1 MDQLTPKP
9 DDEIEAD
16 SGTSSTP
23 DVESIDIR
31 PEVSVLGVF
40 RHLNYRPW
48 FAAAEFVDN
57 AIQSFQ
63 DHQQELAQVEGQAA
77 KLRVKVKIDTSEDG
91 FIQVSDNAAGI
102 YRDEWA
108 RALRPAEPPPKTSG
122 LAEFGMGMKTAAAW
136 FGRRLT
142 VRSKALGEPFRREI
156 ILDFNEIIEK
166 RLETVQPETFPAP
179 PEEHGT
185 EIVVSGLH
193 RPPYGRTIGKVRDHL
208 ASIYRMFLRDGSLE
222 LVFQHGTN
230 LEQLLVP
237 EEVEV
242 LKAPKF
248 DDPEGEHQLWH
259 KSIDF
264 DLRGG
269 LRAHGFL
276 ALRAVASTAN
286 AGLALFR
293 RRRLIEGSGDET
305 YRPRAI
311 FGASNSYEYQRLFGE
326 LTLEGFDISHTKDG
340 FRWEEHEEP
349 FVDLLREY
357 ADNEPL
363 PLIRQAR
370 RFRAGA
376 IRSPESTLR
385 SEAESAA
392 KGTADVLGRELTRSG
407 VDRLI
412 PTESTLPDDL
422 SPGTELFPATIE
434 LTYRS
439 RSWRVTV
446 EISNDLTHV
455 RDWFEVAEH
464 VESNQ
469 GDAHDVIRL
478 RMSLGHPFSERYVGV
493 EYENIELLTRI
504 AACLAIAEITAREAG
519 ARQAGEVRRRFNE
532 LLVNVFSRP

>member
-1 MDQLTPKP
+1 MPPL
-9 DDEIEAD
+9 
-16 SGTSSTP
+16 SSSP

-63 DHQQELAQVEGQAA
+63 DHQDELAHIDGPPGR
-77 KLRVKVKIDTSEDG
+77 LLVKVKIDTSDDG
-91 FIQVSDNAAGI
+91 YIHVSDNAAGI

-108 RALRPAEPPPKTSG
+108 RALRPAEPPPDRSG

-142 VRSKALGEPFRREI
+142 VSSTALGESYRREI
-156 ILDFNEIIEK
+156 TLDFNEIIEN
-166 RLETVQPETFPAP
+166 RLDTVRPETFPAR
-179 PEEHGT
+179 PEDHGT
-185 EIVVSGLH
+185 DVIVSGLH
-193 RPPYGRTIGKVRDHL
+193 RPPYGRTIGKIRDHL
-208 ASIYRMFLRDGSLE
+208 ASIYRMFLRDGSLQ

-230 LEQLLVP
+230 PEQRLEP
-237 EEVEV
+237 EEVEIFRG
-242 LKAPKF
+242 PRF
-248 DDPEGEHQLWH
+248 DDPKGESKLWS
-259 KSIDF
+259 KFIDF
-264 DLRGG
+264 DLGGG

-276 ALRAVASTAN
+276 AIRSVGSTAN

-293 RRRLIEGSGDET
+293 RKRLIEGSGDET

-357 ADNEPL
+357 ADSEPL

-370 RFRAGA
+370 RLRTGTR
-376 IRSPESTLR
+376 RSPKTIL
-385 SEAESAA
+385 SEEAQSAA
-392 KGTADVLGRELTRSG
+392 SDTASVLGREFNRST
-407 VDRLI
+407 VDELI
-412 PTESTLPDDL
+412 PTESTLPEDL

-434 LTYRS
+434 LVYRS
-439 RSWRVTV
+439 RKWRVTV
-446 EISNDLTHV
+446 EISNDLSHM

-464 VESNQ
+464 VESNH
-469 GDAHDVIRL
+469 GDPLDVIRL
-478 RMSLGHPFSERYVGV
+478 RMSLRHPFSERYVGV
-493 EYENIELLTRI
+493 NYENLELLTRI
-504 AACLAIAEITAREAG
+504 AAGLAIAEITAREAG
-519 ARQAGEVRRRFNE
+519 ARQAGEVRRRFND
-532 LLVNVFSRP
+532 LLSTVLSRP

>member
-1 MDQLTPKP
+1 MDQMIPTPSEGP
-9 DDEIEAD
+9 GDVVRL
-16 SGTSSTP
+16 SSTP

-63 DHQQELAQVEGQAA
+63 DHRQELARVQGHTR
-77 KLRVKVKIDTSEDG
+77 KLIVKVKIDTSGDG

-108 RALRPAEPPPKTSG
+108 RALRPAEPPPDTSG

-156 ILDFNEIIEK
+156 ILDFNEIIDK
-166 RLETVQPETFPAP
+166 RIETVQLETFPA
-179 PEEHGT
+179 ELQEHGT
-185 EIVVSGLH
+185 EVIVSGLH
-193 RPPYGRTIGKVRDHL
+193 SPPYGRTIGKIRDHL
-208 ASIYRMFLRDGSLE
+208 ASIYRLFLRDGSLQ

-230 LEQLLVP
+230 PEQRLMV
-237 EEVEV
+237 EEVDIFEG
-242 LKAPKF
+242 PRF
-248 DDPEGEHQLWH
+248 DDLEGEHKLWS
-259 KSIDF
+259 KPIGF
-264 DLRGG
+264 DLGGG

-276 ALRAVASTAN
+276 AIRAVGSTAN

-293 RRRLIEGSGDET
+293 RKRLIQGSGDET

-357 ADNEPL
+357 TDAEPL

-370 RFRAGA
+370 GLRTGTR
-376 IRSPESTLR
+376 RSPESSL
-385 SEAESAA
+385 SDEAQSAA
-392 KGTADVLGRELTRSG
+392 TGTASVLGREFSRSA
-407 VDRLI
+407 VDELI
-412 PTESTLPDDL
+412 PTESKLPDDL
-422 SPGTELFPATIE
+422 SPGIELFPAT
-434 LTYRS
+434 
-439 RSWRVTV
+439 
-446 EISNDLTHV
+446 H
-455 RDWFEVAEH
+455 
-464 VESNQ
+464 
-469 GDAHDVIRL
+469 
-478 RMSLGHPFSERYVGV
+478 
-493 EYENIELLTRI
+493 
-504 AACLAIAEITAREAG
+504 
-519 ARQAGEVRRRFNE
+519 
-532 LLVNVFSRP
+532 